1 MTDLDRSIA
10 NLGDKI
16 DELAVQVSALTD
28 TVTRVERS
36 IEQNSEETREL
47 RAVVQAQSTVAQQ
60 QAENI
65 AQLIILAQQQQA
77 TVDRLLSKN

>member
-16 DELAVQVSALTD
+16 DELAVQVGILTES
-28 TVTRVERS
+28 VTRMEG
-36 IEQNSEETREL
+36 ETREHRQVAEL
-47 RAVVQAQSTVAQQ
+47 QAQNI
-60 QAENI
+60 QALSASV
-65 AQLIILAQQQQA
+65 AQLIALAQQQQA